1 MSLDISGPIP
11 GSCGGSSGSMCR
23 WGRAALRPRDLLLLV
38 LLSLS
43 SSVVSGQEQSGSR
56 NQRNQVGAAQ
66 LLRTALAIR
75 VENGPKLDGALDD
88 PLWQKATPISNF
100 LQREPFEG
108 QPPTERTDVRVLYTK
123 HAVYFGIKCFDSQSK
138 GIVATELRRDV
149 PQELDD
155 YLEIIIDSSHHRR
168 NAYVFQINPL
178 GTQRDALITE
188 EQRTEQSQGDGDS
201 GWDGVWTSEARITKD
216 GWTATVGIPFSTLNF
231 MQSRDVIWGINFKR
245 FIRRKNE
252 EDMWSAW
259 RRAYGAARISQA
271 GELHGISEIGSGRLF
286 IVKPYG
292 LVGFSHF
299 PSSAAGTGLTPGTS
313 ALYTG
318 GVDVK
323 LGLRSNLVANFT
335 ANTDFADAD
344 VDTQQFNLTP
354 YKLFFPEKRQFF
366 LENAGVFNFPL
377 GADSND
383 LLFFSRQIG
392 IDPIT
397 GEEVPINGGAKV
409 TGSIGNFELGAMD
422 VETRSSGPNPY
433 ANYAVLRVKRSL
445 WGGSYIGVMGIDKR
459 SGNPFDSFNQ
469 TEGADTRLELLRSLV
484 LNAYATQ
491 TRTPGFISG
500 QTNVGA
506 GFSYQTN
513 WLEVLAQR
521 RKVGPNF
528 NPEVGFV
535 ELTDCV
541 CDYLDVNFKP
551 RPKISGV
558 REINFEGFILH
569 APFTNGLLQAQEWQ
583 NTFRVEFN
591 NGSYSDDDI
600 VDVFTQR
607 LLTPFNIYKNVSI
620 PVGEYHWTRHQLTYG
635 SPQDRR
641 LMVNFFERFGTY
653 YNGDLNEARI
663 RATYRASERLSFNFA
678 EQWNRFRLGATTDP
692 SGSPLPAGSGNFSV
706 VFGSFQTNYSFSRFL
721 TLSTLLQMDTANNQG
736 ASANIRL
743 RWNYRPD
750 SDLFV
755 IYTAGQRFASLVAA
769 NPPQFYE
776 NRFAIKVTYSWRP

>member
-1 MSLDISGPIP
+1 MSAHELSKA
-11 GSCGGSSGSMCR
+11 CAC
-23 WGRAALRPRDLLLLV
+23 LFLLMLLCPSVAV
-38 LLSLS
+38 LQAQSQPNT
-43 SSVVSGQEQSGSR
+43 QEER
-56 NQRNQVGAAQ
+56 QVGVAES
-66 LLRTALAIR
+66 LRTTKAVR
-75 VENGPKLDGALDD
+75 VEHAPKLDGTLDD
-88 PLWQKATPISNF
+88 PFWQQAIPIHNF
-100 LQREPFEG
+100 SQREPFEG
-108 QPPTERTDVRVLYTK
+108 QPPTEKTEVRIVYTE
-123 HAVYFGIKCFDSQSK
+123 HAVYFGITCFDSDPK
-138 GIVATELRRDV
+138 RIIATELRRDV
-149 PQELDD
+149 SQELDD
-155 YLEIIIDSSHHRR
+155 YFEIIIDSAHDRR

-188 EQRTEQSQGDGDS
+188 EQRTDTSTGDGDP
-201 GWDGVWTSEARITKD
+201 GWDGVWTSEARITKA
-216 GWTATVGIPFSTLNF
+216 GWTATIAIPFSTLNF
-231 MQSRDVIWGINFKR
+231 MHSRDVIWGINFKR

-252 EDMWSAW
+252 ENLWSGW
-259 RRAYGAARISQA
+259 RRTYGAARISQA

-292 LVGFSHF
+292 LIGFSHF
-299 PSSAAGTGLTPGTS
+299 PPNTAGTGFTPGTS
-313 ALYTG
+313 ALHTG

-344 VDTQQFNLTP
+344 VDTLKFNLTP

-392 IDPIT
+392 IDPVT

-422 VETRSSGPNPY
+422 VDTRSSGPNPY

-445 WGGSYIGVMGIDKR
+445 WGGSYIGVLGIDKR

-469 TEGADTRLELLRSLV
+469 TEGADTRLVFFKNLV

-491 TRTPGFISG
+491 TRTPGLSSG
-500 QTNVGA
+500 QTNIGA
-506 GFSYQTN
+506 GFNYQTN
-513 WLEVLAQR
+513 WLEIVAQR
-521 RKVGPNF
+521 RKVGANF

-535 ELTDCV
+535 ELTDCI

-551 RPKISGV
+551 RPKLRGV
-558 REINFEGFILH
+558 RELNFEGFILH
-569 APFTNGLLQAQEWQ
+569 APFTNHLLQTQEWQ
-583 NTFRVEFN
+583 NTFRIEFN

-607 LLTPFNIYKNVSI
+607 LLTPFNIYKNVSV
-620 PVGEYHWTRHQLTYG
+620 PPGEYHWTRHQLTYG

-653 YNGDLNEARI
+653 YNGDLNEARV
-663 RATYRASERLSFNFA
+663 RGTYRASERLSFNLA

-692 SGSPLPAGSGNFSV
+692 SGNPLPAGSGNFSV

-776 NRFAIKVTYSWRP
+776 NRFAIKFTYSWRP

>member
-1 MSLDISGPIP
+1 MRLPSLENTLNTAGWLWLTI
-11 GSCGGSSGSMCR
+11 CF
-23 WGRAALRPRDLLLLV
+23 AASILV
-38 LLSLS
+38 
-43 SSVVSGQEQSGSR
+43 GQEQPGARTGERQAGAQGPSR
-56 NQRNQVGAAQ
+56 TVNAN
-66 LLRTALAIR
+66 R
-75 VENGPKLDGALDD
+75 VEQAPKLDGTLDD
-88 PLWQKATPISNF
+88 PLWQQASPISNF

-108 QPPTERTDVRVLYTK
+108 QPPTEKTEVRVLYTK
-123 HAVYFGIKCFDSQSK
+123 HEVYFGIMCFDSQP
-138 GIVATELRRDV
+138 GRIIATELRRDV

-155 YLEIIIDSSHHRR
+155 YFEIIIDSSHDRR
-168 NAYVFQINPL
+168 NAYVFQINAL

-188 EQRTEQSQGDGDS
+188 EQRSNPSQGDGDS
-201 GWDGVWTSEARITKD
+201 GWDGVWISEARVTKE

-231 MQSRDVIWGINFKR
+231 MRSRDVIWGINFKR

-252 EDMWSAW
+252 EDLWSGW
-259 RRAYGAARISQA
+259 RRTYGAARISQA
-271 GELHGISEIGSGRLF
+271 GELRGISEIGSGRLF

-292 LVGFSHF
+292 LIGFSHF
-299 PSSAAGTGLTPGTS
+299 PSNTAGTGFTSGTS
-313 ALYTG
+313 GLHTG

-344 VDTQQFNLTP
+344 VDTQKFNLTP

-366 LENAGVFNFPL
+366 LENAGVFDFRL
-377 GADSND
+377 GGNND

-397 GEEVPINGGAKV
+397 GEEVPVNGGAKV
-409 TGSIGNFELGAMD
+409 TGSLGNFELGMMD

-433 ANYAVLRVKRSL
+433 ANYAVARVKRSL
-445 WGGSYIGVMGIDKR
+445 WAGSYIGVMGIDKR
-459 SGNPFDSFNQ
+459 SGNPLDSFNQ
-469 TEGADTRLELLRSLV
+469 TAGIDSRLVFFKDLV
-484 LNAYATQ
+484 VNGFAAQ
-491 TRTPGFISG
+491 TRSPFFSSG
-500 QTNVGA
+500 QTNVG
-506 GFSYQTN
+506 GSISYQTN
-513 WLEVLAQR
+513 WLELFGER
-521 RKVGPNF
+521 RKIGPNF
-528 NPEVGFV
+528 NPEVGFI
-535 ELTDCV
+535 ERADCV
-541 CDYLDVNFKP
+541 CDYVDVNFKP
-551 RPKISGV
+551 RPKLRGV
-558 REINFEGFILH
+558 RELNFEGFLFH
-569 APFTNGLLQAQEWQ
+569 APDTHGVLETQEWQ
-583 NTFRVEFN
+583 NTFRAEFN
-591 NGSYSDDDI
+591 NGSYTDDDF

-607 LLTPFNIYKNVSI
+607 LIEPFNIYKNVSI

-635 SPQDRR
+635 SPQDRK
-641 LMVNFFERFGTY
+641 LMASFFERFGTY
-653 YNGDLNEARI
+653 YNGHLNEARV
-663 RATYRASERLSFNFA
+663 RATYRASERLSFSFA

-692 SGSPLPAGSGNFSV
+692 AGNPLPPGSGNFSV

-776 NRFAIKVTYSWRP
+776 NRFAIKFTYSWRP

>member
-1 MSLDISGPIP
+1 MRVSLPERPQISVCVFVLGLL
-11 GSCGGSSGSMCR
+11 CDSS
-23 WGRAALRPRDLLLLV
+23 LLLNAQ
-38 LLSLS
+38 SQPS
-43 SSVVSGQEQSGSR
+43 SQAKERQIGAQEP
-56 NQRNQVGAAQ
+56 
-66 LLRTALAIR
+66 LRTAKASR
-75 VENGPKLDGALDD
+75 VDRAPKLDGTLDD
-88 PLWQKATPISNF
+88 PIWQHATPIDNF

-108 QPPTERTDVRVLYTK
+108 QPSTEKSEVRILYSK
-123 HAVYFGIKCFDSQSK
+123 HEVYFGITCFDSDPK
-138 GIVATELRRDV
+138 RIVATELRRDV
-149 PQELDD
+149 SQELDD
-155 YLEIIIDSSHHRR
+155 YFEIIIDSAHHRR

-188 EQRTEQSQGDGDS
+188 EQRTDSSTGDGDP
-201 GWDGVWTSEARITKD
+201 GWDGVWTSEGRITKQ
-216 GWTATVGIPFSTLNF
+216 GWTATVAIPFSTLNF

-252 EDMWSAW
+252 EDLWSGW
-259 RRAYGAARISQA
+259 RRTYGAARISQA
-271 GELHGISEIGSGRLF
+271 GQLQGISEIGSGRLF

-377 GADSND
+377 GGDSGD

-409 TGSIGNFELGAMD
+409 TGSIGNFELGVMD
-422 VETRSSGPNPY
+422 VDTRSSGPNPY
-433 ANYAVLRVKRSL
+433 ANYAVARVKRAL

-469 TEGADTRLELLRSLV
+469 TSGADTRLVFYKNLV
-484 LNAYATQ
+484 VNGYATQ
-491 TRTPGFISG
+491 TRTPGFSSG

-506 GFSYQTN
+506 GFNYQTN
-513 WLEVLAQR
+513 WLEVFAQH

-528 NPEVGFV
+528 NPEVGFL
-535 ELTDCV
+535 ERTDCI
-541 CDYLDVNFKP
+541 CNYLDVTFKP
-551 RPKISGV
+551 RPKLRGV
-558 REINFEGFILH
+558 RELNFEGFIFH
-569 APFTNGLLQAQEWQ
+569 APDTHHVLQTQEWQ
-583 NTFRVEFN
+583 NTFRIEFN

-607 LLTPFNIYKNVSI
+607 LIAPFNIYKNIFI

-641 LMVNFFERFGTY
+641 LMVSFFERFGTY
-653 YNGDLNEARI
+653 YNGHLNEARV

-678 EQWNRFRLGATTDP
+678 EQWNRFRLGLVT
-692 SGSPLPAGSGNFSV
+692 GPAGTVLPGAVGDFSV

-721 TLSTLLQMDTANNQG
+721 TLSTLLQMDTANNQA

-750 SDLFV
+750 SDLYV

-776 NRFAIKVTYSWRP
+776 NRFAIKFTYSWRP